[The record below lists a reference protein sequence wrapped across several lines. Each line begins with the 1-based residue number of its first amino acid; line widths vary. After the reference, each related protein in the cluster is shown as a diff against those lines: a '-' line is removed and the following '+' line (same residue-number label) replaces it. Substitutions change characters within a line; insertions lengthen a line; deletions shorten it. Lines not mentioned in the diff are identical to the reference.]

1 MQKRKLKFL
10 AAAFCLGACLTVGM
24 TAQAEDSPAEQPEE
38 QQITQTRSLSNEEV
52 EQNEGENSQ
61 KEQPGSEGEKTELP
75 DETSDGDGE
84 QIPDGETP
92 ETEPGNEGGTP
103 ENEEGGNE
111 GFSLSIEGV
120 TLEKNELT
128 EASLQRV
135 TVTFSGELIGNKAV
149 ILRYYSETGKQEFS
163 VLASE
168 IVGNTAFFTISH
180 TEAGEDVFVLEGVT
194 CTVEEE
200 QLLLDFADYNLS
212 AFYKVTIPDSTEE
225 EPGEEETDPEPEEP
239 LKNGFV
245 TESDGKTY
253 YYKDGEL
260 VKGELYE
267 QGFWY
272 FLDLQTG
279 EMKQEGFAYLPL
291 RGIWCYYNADG
302 HRLYGEQYINEG
314 WYYLTPET
322 GAVDYEFAYIPDG
335 GKWVYYGPIDGRMR
349 YGEQYIDG
357 GWYYLTPSTGAVDY
371 EFAYIPDGGKWV
383 YYGPIDG
390 RMRYGEQYI
399 DGGWYYLTPGTGA
412 VDYEWAYIPGS
423 GKWVYYDAISG
434 RMIYGQHK
442 ISGKWYYF
450 DDVTGR
456 VLTSSELAA
465 RLVNTAY
472 SELGKNTDVVAIIA
486 ANGGLT
492 CPYGPC
498 MSFVWYVFHK
508 AGLDGF
514 LCDGAITGWPH
525 HNYDWYNSR
534 GLISRTP
541 RVGDIVF
548 FRWGG
553 WADTIG
559 ASSSHA
565 GIVVGVSGGSVRVID
580 ALADGLGPHTY
591 SVNYY
596 ALLGFA
602 NPFA

>member
-1 MQKRKLKFL
+1 MQSRKLRFL
-10 AAAFCLGACLTVGM
+10 VAAFSLGICLAVGM
-24 TAQAEDSPAEQPEE
+24 TVQAEDLSAKRSEE
-38 QQITQTRSLSNEEV
+38 QQTTQTMCLSSEGMKQNEEENPQE
-52 EQNEGENSQ
+52 EQSCAEDKKTELSDESLDGVGEQLPDGAAPES
-61 KEQPGSEGEKTELP
+61 ESGSEG
-75 DETSDGDGE
+75 
-84 QIPDGETP
+84 
-92 ETEPGNEGGTP
+92 GNSQ
-103 ENEEGGNE
+103 NEEGGNE
-111 GFSLSIEGV
+111 GFNQGIEGV
-120 TLEKNELT
+120 VLEKTELT
-128 EASLQRV
+128 EASSQEV
-135 TVTFSGELIGNKAV
+135 TVTFQGELTGEENV
-149 ILRYYSETGKQEFS
+149 ILRYCSGKTGQKLS
-163 VLASE
+163 VPASVIKGNTVFFE
-168 IVGNTAFFTISH
+168 IVH

-194 CTVEEE
+194 CITEKE
-200 QLLLDFADYNLS
+200 LLLDFEDYNMS
-212 AFYKVTIPDSTEE
+212 VSYKVSIPDSAGRN
-225 EPGEEETDPEPEEP
+225 PGEKEPDLDQEEP

-253 YYKDGEL
+253 YYKDGEM

-272 FLDLQTG
+272 FLDPQTG

-291 RGIWCYYNADG
+291 RDIWCYYNADG

-335 GKWVYYGPIDGRMR
+335 GKWVYYDPIDGRMR
-349 YGEQYIDG
+349 YGEQYINA
-357 GWYYLTPSTGAVDY
+357 GWYYLTPGTGAVDY
-371 EFAYIPDGGKWV
+371 EFAYIPDSGKWV

-390 RMRYGEQYI
+390 RMRYGEQFI
-399 DGGWYYLTPGTGA
+399 NAGWYYLTPGTGA
-412 VDYEWAYIPGS
+412 VDYEWAYIPDS
-423 GKWVYYDAISG
+423 GKWVYYDAVSG

-450 DDVTGR
+450 DDITGR
-456 VLTSSELAA
+456 VLTSTELAA

-508 AGLDGF
+508 AGMDGF

-525 HNYDWYNSR
+525 HNYDWYNNR

-580 ALADGLGPHTY
+580 ALASGLGPHTY